1 MPDHIFDTCKDQC
14 NLPVERGYKMFPE
27 VPFAEEMNDV
37 TITTVPEHIH
47 ATTKKS
53 P

>member
-1 MPDHIFDTCKDQC
+1 MK
-14 NLPVERGYKMFPE
+14 RRYKMFPE
-27 VPFAEEMNDV
+27 VPFAEEMNNV
-37 TITTVPEHIH
+37 IITTVPEHMR